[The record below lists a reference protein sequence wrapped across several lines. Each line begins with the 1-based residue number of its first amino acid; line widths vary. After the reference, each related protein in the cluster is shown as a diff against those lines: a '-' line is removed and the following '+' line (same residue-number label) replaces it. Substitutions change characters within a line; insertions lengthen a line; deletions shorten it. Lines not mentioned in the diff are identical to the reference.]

1 MILGV
6 GVDLVQVKR
15 FAQWSNINAA
25 QLKKIFSEEEIAY
38 CLKSP
43 RLSAQRFAVRFAVR
57 EAFFKAL
64 CSMQHKSPLP
74 FLKVC
79 KAVTLRHT
87 EHNIPVLQAHWH
99 ALNEDDSSSSSL
111 LVHCSL
117 THTQDD
123 AMAYI
128 IIERC

>member
-6 GVDLVQVKR
+6 GIDSVQVKR
-15 FAQWSNINAA
+15 FAQWSSISVM
-25 QLKKIFSEEEIAY
+25 QLKKIFSEEEIVY

-64 CSMQHKSPLP
+64 CSMQQKSPLP

-79 KAVTLRHT
+79 KAVTLLHS
-87 EHNIPVLQAHWH
+87 EYNVPVLHIHWTM
-99 ALNEDDSSSSSL
+99 LGEDDISASSL
-111 LVHCSL
+111 AVHCSL
-117 THTQDD
+117 THTKDD
-123 AMAYI
+123 AQAYV

>member
-6 GVDLVQVKR
+6 GIDSVQVKR
-15 FAQWSNINAA
+15 FAQWSSISAT

-43 RLSAQRFAVRFAVR
+43 RLSAQRFAVRFALR

-64 CSMQHKSPLP
+64 CSMQQRSPLP

-79 KAVTLRHT
+79 KAVSLLHF
-87 EHNIPVLQAHWH
+87 EYNIPIVQANWHVLG
-99 ALNEDDSSSSSL
+99 EDDASASSL
-111 LVHCSL
+111 VVHCSL

-123 AMAYI
+123 AMAYV